1 MFSFMDMRKTL
12 SQRVLQILD
21 DQNINQVDLAKVA
34 GCTRG
39 RVNQWINE
47 QNPEAMMSP
56 RYAYPIS
63 ERYGYE
69 PRWLMTGD
77 GPELTLKALNH
88 RAAELINNY
97 ARCDAGNPCQM
108 PGMPRAGAARR
119 PQMQALWLCTD
130 SAITHC

>member
-21 DQNINQVDLAKVA
+21 DQNINQVELAKVA

-69 PRWLMTGD
+69 PRWLMTGA
-77 GPELTLKALNH
+77 GPELTLAALNH

-97 ARCDAGNPCQM
+97 ARCDERGKETILLVAESEANYNKD
-108 PGMPRAGAARR
+108 A
-119 PQMQALWLCTD
+119 
-130 SAITHC
+130 